1 MTFLPAW
8 PLEANTMFFF
18 GFLLFCGAMGGYL
31 AHRVSWIPSI
41 TGFMLVGFLAG
52 PNVFHFFTPA
62 ALERTR
68 LVVDVALALILYR
81 LGLSLDFKA
90 LLRDKALLVI
100 SAIESGATFALVYA
114 SLHWGMGISALTSGV
129 IAGIAISS
137 SPAVLIHVAH
147 ELGAHGPITQRAQA
161 LVALNNVWA
170 FVAFAALLPALYRS
184 HEAPL
189 STIIGSPVY
198 QLLGSAMLG
207 TVMGLA
213 LHHVARW
220 TERAPQYNLALIVGA
235 VTMTLGLAV
244 TLNLSPLFAPLVL
257 GGVVRSLERDGLIAN
272 MAFGPAFE
280 LFFVAL
286 FVYAGANLHIHEMI
300 TFAPAAL
307 VFVVARSVAKWGG
320 VAAGGLWLGWR
331 WRASSTAGLMLM
343 PMAGM
348 AIGLANS
355 TALQFPQAGAVIASV
370 VLAAVA
376 IFETLGPPVVA
387 RALYW
392 AREVEHD
399 RDEVGWTVAD
409 AQHEEPVYD
418 WTQGHED
425 SPAAS
430 PDAPTTAADVQ
441 ARPDGSAPSSQARRT
456 DSPPSGVGTAVGI
469 GDTHT
474 P

>member
-1 MTFLPAW
+1 
-8 PLEANTMFFF
+8 MFFF

-52 PNVFHFFTPA
+52 PNVFNFFSPV

-90 LLRDKALLVI
+90 LIRDKALLLI
-100 SAIESGATFALVYA
+100 SLLESGATFALVYGG
-114 SLHWGMGISALTSGV
+114 LHWGMGISALTSGV

-137 SPAVLIHVAH
+137 SPAVLIHVSH
-147 ELGAHGPITQRAQA
+147 ELGADGPITQRAQA

-170 FVAFAALLPALYRS
+170 FLVFAALLPALYRS

-189 STIIGSPVY
+189 STIVGSPIY
-198 QLLGSAMLG
+198 QLLGSALLG
-207 TVMGLA
+207 TVMGFA

-220 TERAPQYNLALIVGA
+220 TQRAPQYNLALIVGA

-286 FVYAGANLHIHEMI
+286 FVYAGANLHVHEMI

-307 VFVVARSVAKWGG
+307 LFVVARSIAKWGG
-320 VAAGGLWLGWR
+320 VAAGGMLLGWR
-331 WRASSTAGLMLM
+331 WRASSTAGLMLI

-392 AREVEHD
+392 AQEVQHD

-409 AQHEEPVYD
+409 AQHDDPIDDWGQSDEPNPRQNEHD
-418 WTQGHED
+418 AHAEANALTT
-425 SPAAS
+425 PAH
-430 PDAPTTAADVQ
+430 
-441 ARPDGSAPSSQARRT
+441 T
-456 DSPPSGVGTAVGI
+456 DSSPPRSST
-469 GDTHT
+469 T
-474 P
+474 